1 MEFLKFSL
9 SGFDDFLLYFG
20 LSIGFVVL
28 YLAIY
33 VRATPYREFAL
44 IRAGNAAAAA
54 SLSGSLIGF
63 VLPLASAVV
72 HSVNPWDM
80 ALWAAI
86 ALAVQVIVYLG
97 VRLVLPDVVVRHI
110 PEGKVSAGVLLGAV
124 SLAAGILNAACMTPP
139 A

>member
-1 MEFLKFSL
+1 MDFLQFSL

-20 LSIGFVVL
+20 LSLGFVVL

-86 ALAVQVIVYLG
+86 ALAVQIVVYLV
-97 VRLVLPDVVVRHI
+97 VRLLVPDVVRHI
-110 PEGKVSAGVLLGAV
+110 PEGKVGAGVFLGVA
-124 SLAAGILNAACMTPP
+124 SLAAGILTAACMTY
-139 A
+139 

>member
-1 MEFLKFSL
+1 MDFLKFSL

-20 LSIGFVVL
+20 LSIAFVVL
-28 YLAIY
+28 FLAIY

-44 IRAGNAAAAA
+44 IRAGNPAAAA

-63 VLPLASAVV
+63 VLPLASAVI

-86 ALAVQVIVYLG
+86 ALVVQILVYVV
-97 VRLVLPDVVVRHI
+97 VRLLVSDVVARHI
-110 PEGKVSAGVLLGAV
+110 PEGKVGAGVFLGVV
-124 SLAAGILNAACMTPP
+124 SLAAGILNAACMTY
-139 A
+139 

>member
-9 SGFDDFLLYFG
+9 SGFDDFLLYLG
-20 LSIGFVVL
+20 LSVGFVVL

-44 IRAGNAAAAA
+44 IRAGNTAAAA

-86 ALAVQVIVYLG
+86 ALAVQIVVYLV
-97 VRLVLPDVVVRHI
+97 VRLLVPDVVRHI
-110 PEGKVSAGVLLGAV
+110 PEGKVGAGVFLGVA
-124 SLAAGILNAACMTPP
+124 SLAAGMLNAACMTY
-139 A
+139 

>member
-86 ALAVQVIVYLG
+86 ALAVQIVVYLV
-97 VRLVLPDVVVRHI
+97 VRLLVPDVVRHI
-110 PEGKVSAGVLLGAV
+110 PEGKVGAGVFLGVA
-124 SLAAGILNAACMTPP
+124 SLAAGILNAACMTY
-139 A
+139 

>member
-1 MEFLKFSL
+1 MDFLKFSL

-86 ALAVQVIVYLG
+86 ALAVQIAVYLV
-97 VRLVLPDVVVRHI
+97 VRLLVPDVVRHI
-110 PEGKVSAGVLLGAV
+110 PEGKVGAGVFLGVV
-124 SLAAGILNAACMTPP
+124 SLAAGILNAASMTY
-139 A
+139 